1 MTEARVKGKVYKRK
15 AVRPAEMYDE
25 QTVALK
31 KRQKAELKM
40 LRFPLAV
47 N

>member
-1 MTEARVKGKVYKRK
+1 MTEARVKGKVYKRI
-15 AVRPAEMYDE
+15 VMRPAEMYDE
-25 QTVALK
+25 QTMALT
-31 KRQKAELKM
+31 KRQAELKM